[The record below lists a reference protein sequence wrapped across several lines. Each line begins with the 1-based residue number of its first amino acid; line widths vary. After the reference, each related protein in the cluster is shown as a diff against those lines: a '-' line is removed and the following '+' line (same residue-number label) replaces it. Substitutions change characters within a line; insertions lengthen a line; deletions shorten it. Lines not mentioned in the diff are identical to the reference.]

1 MSQCQLVELLTNVGL
16 QQQLASSEELW
27 NDRRE
32 RKGKREWGGGGGGD
46 RMREKE
52 MKRMLIMTVKSTVR
66 V

>member
-1 MSQCQLVELLTNVGL
+1 MLVS
-16 QQQLASSEELW
+16 QQQLASFVELW

-32 RKGKREWGGGGGGD
+32 RKGKRGIGEGGD